1 MYIMYL
7 KLELLNLSDWY
18 FKENFSGI
26 APKMYVYSITD
37 YRSNWMNFEEIG
49 LTKQLNRWSKIEGW
63 HQYICV
69 YFVHILRFNQSSSDS
84 SLDSVRKNAKKR
96 FFQWE
101 RMQKNY
107 FFFSGKECEK
117 TSENRIFSVDKI
129 YNFQFPV

>member
-37 YRSNWMNFEEIG
+37 YRSNWINFEEIG

-63 HQYICV
+63 HQYIWV

-96 FFQWE
+96 FFAV
-101 RMQKNY
+101 RKNA
-107 FFFSGKECEK
+107 KK
-117 TSENRIFSVDKI
+117 MIFSVRK
-129 YNFQFPV
+129 NAKKLFFFQRERMRKNEWKSDI